1 MDFYYCEICG
11 AVFMEDDMTILR
23 HEEPHG
29 ELDGCPSEI
38 LYERLCPECGSASIE
53 ECEYCDWCGEPFKP
67 EDLVDGMCEKCRK
80 ELEDDE

>member
-11 AVFMEDDMTILR
+11 AVFMEEDMTILR